1 MMKKLHKILIAN
13 GVNLDLLGTR
23 ETSIYGAENL
33 KSLENQILDF
43 KSKLEK
49 IYFCDI
55 ELEFFQT
62 NEEFSLLQKVSE
74 NFDGIVLNPAA
85 WTHTSLALA
94 DRLKS
99 IETPYIETH
108 LSNIHDR
115 EEYRK
120 HSYTAPKASGVIHGL
135 GFTSYKAALLAL
147 VDIID

>member
-23 ETSIYGAENL
+23 ETTIYGSKDL
-33 KSLENQILDF
+33 SSLEKQIMEF

-49 IYFCDI
+49 MYICDI

-62 NEEFSLLQKVSE
+62 NEESALLQKVTE

-108 LSNIHDR
+108 LSNVHNR

-135 GFTSYKAALLAL
+135 GFTSYKAALMAL
-147 VDIID
+147 IDIID